1 MRSQKKNAVTGGQ
14 DLQRRLKGNHCN
26 MITDYRVYHP
36 ERDLSNGGFC
46 NG

>member
-1 MRSQKKNAVTGGQ
+1 MKTKKC
-14 DLQRRLKGNHCN
+14 RLRCTRPETANKGGNHST
-26 MITDYRVYHP
+26 MITDYRFYHP